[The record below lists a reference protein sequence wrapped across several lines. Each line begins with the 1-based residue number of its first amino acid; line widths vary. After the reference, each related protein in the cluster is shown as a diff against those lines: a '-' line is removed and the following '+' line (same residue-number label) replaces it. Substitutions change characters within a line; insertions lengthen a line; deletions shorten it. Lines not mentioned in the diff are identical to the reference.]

1 MNREPISQALFA
13 LLASAYPW
21 QSYSRQAKIF
31 PNADVQ
37 PVMYLIAPSE
47 VDNQPEMALTEYKLH
62 YLCLIYFIGDQT
74 PDGSAAHPYPDT
86 VINAMIGAI
95 EAKLGT
101 PTGERVQNMQVVG
114 QQPVI
119 APGNAAAP
127 TPVTNVINCWI
138 EGAVYK
144 DSAILLRKAVWKS
157 PSLFCVESRKLEDL

>member
-1 MNREPISQALFA
+1 VNREPIAQALFTI
-13 LLASAYPW
+13 LAGAYPW
-21 QSYSRQAKIF
+21 QTKSRQGQIWSNVAE
-31 PNADVQ
+31 Q
-37 PVMYLIAPSE
+37 PAMFLIAPSE
-47 VDNQPEMALTEYKLH
+47 NDQQPEMALTEYKLN
-62 YLCLIYFIGDQT
+62 YLCLVYFKADPA

-138 EGAVYK
+138 DGRIDK
-144 DSAILLRKAVWKS
+144 DSGILDNQAAILLPIVV
-157 PSLFCVESRKLEDL
+157 LCGI